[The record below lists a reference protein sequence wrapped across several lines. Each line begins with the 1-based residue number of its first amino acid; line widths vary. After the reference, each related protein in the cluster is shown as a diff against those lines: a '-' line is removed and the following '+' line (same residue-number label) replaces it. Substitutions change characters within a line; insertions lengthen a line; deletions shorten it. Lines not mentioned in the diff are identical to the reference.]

1 MATRFI
7 HSFVDVPDGLGNAAG
22 FAVDTDGALKINRG
36 EDAKGSLSA
45 DPGKEAV
52 PVNRVVA
59 IAASATTHTAT
70 PADSGA
76 LFAFSSSTSQTLVL
90 PLAATAGKGYEVT
103 AVVGVLTSSGGHT
116 VRPNASDTILFTSAA
131 ASSAMQCSAASDVL
145 GDSLTVRSNG
155 STTWYIAG
163 KVGTWAAIA

>member
-36 EDAKGSLSA
+36 ADAKGSLTA
-45 DPGKEAV
+45 DPGKESV

-59 IAASATTHTAT
+59 IAASATTHTAD
-70 PADSGA
+70 PADAGA
-76 LFAFSSSTSQTLVL
+76 AFVFSSSTSQTLVL
-90 PLAATAGKGYEVT
+90 PKASTAGKGAEFQAIV
-103 AVVGVLTSSGGHT
+103 AVLTTTAGHT
-116 VRPNASDTILFTSAA
+116 VRPNAADTIVFTSAA

-145 GDSLTVRSNG
+145 GDSLKVRSDGGTN
-155 STTWYIAG
+155 WYITG